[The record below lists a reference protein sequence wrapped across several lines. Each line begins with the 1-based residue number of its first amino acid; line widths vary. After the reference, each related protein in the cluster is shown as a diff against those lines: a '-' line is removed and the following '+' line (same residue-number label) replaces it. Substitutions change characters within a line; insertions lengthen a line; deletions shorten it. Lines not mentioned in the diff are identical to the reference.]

1 MIRILEQEQDKD
13 EDKEEVS
20 YPEFKKAFRLLSS
33 PSPHAPALRQQARKA
48 AACSELLNLWPQY
61 GVCAGNIL
69 CAACA
74 SLNRLLLFRAEPS

>member
-48 AACSELLNLWPQY
+48 AACSELLNL
-61 GVCAGNIL
+61 
-69 CAACA
+69 
-74 SLNRLLLFRAEPS
+74 